1 MSESEIPIQNIYF
14 LLSYAWKQLDE
25 ANRVNVSLSDYNQY
39 IDLFAKVL
47 RNGCAYI
54 FKRGLDREY
63 KLEHEDLCCL
73 KGKIDFNL
81 SIKSIA
87 RHSRKLSCNYDD
99 LSIDILHNQIIKATI
114 TKLLKVQRLDKG
126 IRTELLEIYKK
137 MLQISD
143 INLSKSHFKKV
154 NLHRNNL
161 FYRFVLNVSRIIY
174 ENIVLD
180 QKNGEYEF
188 VDFIRDEK
196 KMFGIFENFVRNF
209 YREKLQHT
217 DYQVKPE
224 IINWDVKD
232 ADELSI
238 DYLPEMKTDIS
249 ITSTSRKIII
259 DTKYYKECFQTYYD
273 KKTLIS
279 PHLYQLLAYIE
290 NSDAQEKNPRKSEG
304 MLIYPTVKNEMD
316 LHYNLRG
323 HNISVKTINL
333 NQDWKKICDDLIGF
347 IN

>member
-25 ANRVNVSLSDYNQY
+25 ANRVNVSSSDYNQY

-54 FKRGLDREY
+54 FKRGLDKEY
-63 KLEHEDLCCL
+63 KLVHEDLCRL
-73 KGKIDFNL
+73 KGKIDFNS
-81 SIKSIA
+81 SIINISS
-87 RHSRKLSCNYDD
+87 HSRKLSCQYDD
-99 LSIDILHNQIIKATI
+99 LSFDILHNQIIKATI
-114 TKLLKVQRLDKG
+114 YKLLRVQRLDKN
-126 IRTELLEIYKK
+126 IRTELIEIYKK

-143 INLSKSHFKKV
+143 INLSNSHFKKV
-154 NLHRNNL
+154 SLHRNNL

-180 QKNGEYEF
+180 EKTGEYEF
-188 VDFIRDEK
+188 VDFVRDEK

-209 YREKLQHT
+209 YREKLRNT
-217 DYQVKPE
+217 GCQVKPE
-224 IINWDVKD
+224 IINWDVSE
-232 ADELSI
+232 ADQLAI

-249 ITSTSRKIII
+249 ITSDSRKIII
-259 DTKYYKECFQTYYD
+259 DTKYYKECFQNYYD

-279 PHLYQLLAYIE
+279 SNLYQLLAYLE
-290 NSDAQEKNPRKSEG
+290 NSDAQEKNLRKSEG

-333 NQDWKKICDDLIGF
+333 NQDWKKICDDLMNF

>member
-25 ANRVNVSLSDYNQY
+25 ASRVNVSSSDYNQY
-39 IDLFAKVL
+39 VDLFAKVL

-63 KLEHEDLCCL
+63 KLDKEDLCRL
-73 KGKIDFNL
+73 KGKLDFNL
-81 SIKSIA
+81 SIRNVA
-87 RHSRKLSCNYDD
+87 RQSRKLSCQYDD
-99 LSIDILHNQIIKATI
+99 LSFDILHNQIIKATI
-114 TKLLKVQRLDKG
+114 SKLLEVRRLDKN
-126 IRTELLEIYKK
+126 IRSELMEIYKK

-161 FYRFVLNVSRIIY
+161 FYRFVLNVSQIIY

-180 QKNGEYEF
+180 EKTGEYEF
-188 VDFIRDEK
+188 VDFVRDEK

-209 YREKLQHT
+209 YREKLRYT
-217 DYQVKPE
+217 GYQVKPE
-224 IINWDVKD
+224 IINWDVKE
-232 ADELSI
+232 ANQLAI
-238 DYLPEMKTDIS
+238 DYLPVMKTDIS
-249 ITSTSRKIII
+249 ITSVSRKIII
-259 DTKYYKECFQTYYD
+259 DTKYYKECFQEYYD

-290 NSDAQEKNPRKSEG
+290 NSDAQEKIYRKSEG

-323 HNISVKTINL
+323 HSISVKTINL
-333 NQDWKKICDDLIGF
+333 NQDWKKICDDLMSF